1 MKETEDSR
9 HICPRCPYMHDPG
22 VSPCTWAY
30 FIVLHYCPA
39 ECFYMPY
46 MCVWYVRG
54 HLGRLPRYSS
64 LSACYRE
71 SIGWRARVS
80 PARPR
85 LRVVLIR
92 FWSRTTYQV
101 RACPH
106 WRNKRPIT
114 LGDRIITRNPT
125 CRRVRRPLCLHK
137 AGEVRN
143 LHGHLPVQMVHQA
156 QGRPAKL
163 TPAARP
169 AL

>member
-1 MKETEDSR
+1 MFNCSSFIYTPYANVYILTLVSCLLILPENTYSSVSGFGWLKSPMCPRKKDMKETEDSR
-9 HICPRCPYMHDPG
+9 HICPCCPYMHDPG

-92 FWSRTTYQV
+92 FWSRTTYQ
-101 RACPH
+101 RPEL
-106 WRNKRPIT
+106 RNK
-114 LGDRIITRNPT
+114 
-125 CRRVRRPLCLHK
+125 VK
-137 AGEVRN
+137 
-143 LHGHLPVQMVHQA
+143 LPFV
-156 QGRPAKL
+156 
-163 TPAARP
+163 
-169 AL
+169 